1 MKFSSEAYN
10 LIDKTLKEMIR
21 THGSATAYAKMV
33 GYLMC
38 NVSLTDAKRIAKH
51 EEAEEWGK

>member
-10 LIDKTLKEMIR
+10 LIDETLKEMIR
-21 THGSATAYAKMV
+21 IYGPATAYAKMT

-51 EEAEEWGK
+51 EDVKYGGK